1 MGNWELCNGP
11 TKLTA
16 MICLSDHQTVASE
29 YTKQLMNQT
38 HLSISR
44 LTLLGLS
51 FLDIFVNH
59 GIVLQ
64 KMRVRTMTFDIS
76 AERGARKLIMAAT
89 VYD

>member
-1 MGNWELCNGP
+1 MGIGNKAVGL

-16 MICLSDHQTVASE
+16 MICLSDYQTAASQ
-29 YTKQLMNQT
+29 YAKQLMNQT

-64 KMRVRTMTFDIS
+64 KMRVRTMTLTPV
-76 AERGARKLIMAAT
+76 RKE
-89 VYD
+89 VPVNS

>member
-1 MGNWELCNGP
+1 
-11 TKLTA
+11 
-16 MICLSDHQTVASE
+16 MICLSDHQIVASE

-76 AERGARKLIMAAT
+76 AERGARKLVMAAT